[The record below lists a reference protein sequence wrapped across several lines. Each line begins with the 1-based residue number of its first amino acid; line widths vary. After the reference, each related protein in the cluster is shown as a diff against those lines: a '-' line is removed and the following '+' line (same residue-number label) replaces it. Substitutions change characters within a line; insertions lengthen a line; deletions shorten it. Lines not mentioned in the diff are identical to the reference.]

1 MLTLRQSNNSPRPD
15 ARQVRP
21 EISRRGLAGIGVA
34 VATTIAAGAWSENG
48 AMARRCPLA
57 PPVALTPGRLLA
69 RPAPPTEPIAP
80 GLHRLN
86 LAPRRDA
93 LLRIPAGYRAERPAP
108 FALILHGAGGDAER
122 GLEPLEHLADEAGL
136 VLLAP
141 ASRGP
146 TWDVVRGGFGPDVAF
161 VDRALATAFARVA
174 VDPALL
180 AIAGFSD
187 GASYALSLGIGNGD
201 LFGHIMAFSPGFA
214 APADLVG
221 EPRIFVSH
229 GVADEVLPI
238 DQTSRLG
245 VPVLRRAGYDVT
257 YVEFDGGH
265 TVPSEIAQ
273 RALAWFLRGSA
284 PPAER
289 PLPGTPAA
297 G

>member
-1 MLTLRQSNNSPRPD
+1 MS
-15 ARQVRP
+15 
-21 EISRRGLAGIGVA
+21 
-34 VATTIAAGAWSENG
+34 AAGATTT
-48 AMARRCPLA
+48 MTRRWLVGPG
-57 PPVALTPGRLLA
+57 VALAATVAGGARTEVRAVIRRGRQTGTPEPGAQGRLLA

-80 GLHRLN
+80 GLHRLG
-86 LAPRRDA
+86 LDRARDA
-93 LLRIPAGYRAERPAP
+93 VLLVPAGYRPDRAAP
-108 FALILHGAGGDAER
+108 FVLSLHGAGGDAEG
-122 GLEPLEHLADEAGL
+122 GLYPLRDLADEAGL

-146 TWDVVRGGFGPDVAF
+146 TWDVIRGGFGPDVAF
-161 VDRALATAFARVA
+161 IDAALAAAFARVA
-174 VDPALL
+174 VDPTRL
-180 AIAGFSD
+180 AVGGFSD
-187 GASYALSLGIGNGD
+187 GASYALSLGLGNGD
-201 LFGHIMAFSPGFA
+201 LFGHLLAFSPGFA
-214 APADLVG
+214 APAAQTG

-229 GVADEVLPI
+229 GTRDEVLPI
-238 DQTSRLG
+238 DRCSRRL
-245 VPVLRRAGYDVT
+245 VPPLQRAGYDVT